1 MPCAYVVAQVDVKD
15 PAAYEEYKAQVPA
28 TIAQYGG
35 EYLARGGRIET
46 LEGEP
51 PLGRVVVLRF
61 PSFEQAKAWYSS
73 PEYAGPLAIRHRAA
87 VSRSML
93 IEGME

>member
-1 MPCAYVVAQVDVKD
+1 MPYAYIVAQVDVKD
-15 PAAYEEYKAQVPA
+15 AAAYEEYRAQVPA
-28 TIAQYGG
+28 TISQYGG
-35 EYLARGGRIET
+35 EYLARGGQVEV

-51 PLGRVVVLRF
+51 PLGRVVILRF
-61 PSFEQAKAWYSS
+61 ASLEQAKAWYHS

-93 IEGME
+93 VEGME

>member
-1 MPCAYVVAQVDVKD
+1 MPYAYVVAQVDVKD
-15 PAAYEEYKAQVPA
+15 AAAYEEYRAQVPA

-35 EYLARGGRIET
+35 AYLARGGKVEV

-51 PLGRVVVLRF
+51 PLGRVVILRF
-61 PSFEQAKAWYSS
+61 ASVEQAKAWYHS

-93 IEGME
+93 VEGME

>member
-1 MPCAYVVAQVDVKD
+1 MPYAYVVAQVDVKD

-28 TIAQYGG
+28 TIARYGG

-51 PLGRVVVLRF
+51 PLGRVVLLRF
-61 PSFEQAKAWYSS
+61 ASFEQAKAWYNS